1 MAIERGMMPEPPRLD
16 NTRVR
21 VVPDPVEEQ
30 IDVEIDIITE
40 DPDEPLPFDANLA
53 EELDEDY
60 LATLGSDL
68 KEKVDQDRES
78 RRDWY
83 RMYKDGLKL
92 LGLKPEEVQDPW
104 AGAASMYHPVLT
116 EACVRFQANAITEL
130 FPAKGPVKSKIVGK
144 VTDDVIKKAHRVQ
157 EDMNHQMTDK
167 MPGYR
172 DEMETL
178 TMFLP
183 LAGSCFKKVYYS
195 HEYGAAKSQYIAAE
209 DLIVA
214 NGCTSIEDCPRITH
228 RYREYPN
235 EVIKRMMSGDFRTVI
250 LPEPTPYHD
259 EVEEEKGDQAGENLV
274 DDECHMLMEIHTE
287 LTLPGFEVA
296 GIVSEDDERSLE
308 VPYVVTLDYQSGT
321 ILSIY
326 RNYQPDDPG
335 YRWNDFFTH
344 YKYLPGF
351 GFYGMGL
358 IHLIGGLTEAAT
370 LILRQLVD
378 AGTLANMPSGFKTR
392 DMRVKGDDTPIQPGE
407 WRDVDVTSGTLRDN
421 LLPMPYKE
429 PSGVLYQL
437 MQELV
442 NEARNLAS
450 VPDMKISDMSADAP
464 VGTAL
469 AIIERSMKV
478 LSAVQG
484 RMHEAFKKEVR
495 MIAEVIRR
503 FYPDEYDFET
513 DDPDARRSIDYD
525 AKVDVLPVT
534 NPNSATLSQR
544 VIKAQTALQMAATDP
559 TAFDRR
565 RLYRDMMEAIG
576 YENADDYVPMEDD
589 IKPTDSITENGKL
602 MKVEPV
608 KAFMYQDH
616 DAHIAVHMNILKD
629 PTMAQIIQQSPQA
642 QMVQGAI
649 MAHVQDH
656 LGYKYRKM
664 IEQQMGVPLPPPD
677 EPLPPE
683 VEVELSALFAQASQQ
698 LLQQN
703 MQAAAAQKAQQ
714 QAQDPIVQMQQQE
727 VAIKKQ
733 EADRKAKAD
742 ERRYLT
748 QMQQMAMKQ
757 GQHEDDVQVK
767 IIEAMLEAYDNES
780 DRTMKQIIEGAK
792 AGIAATQKLTG
803 NKS

>member
-21 VVPDPVEEQ
+21 VVPDPVE
-30 IDVEIDIITE
+30 VEE
-40 DPDEPLPFDANLA
+40 VEVEVEVEANAEVPFDANLA
-53 EELDEDY
+53 EYLDEDY
-60 LATLGSDL
+60 LASLGSEL
-68 KEKVDQDRES
+68 KGKVDDDRAS
-78 RRDWY
+78 RKDWY

-92 LGLKPEEVQDPW
+92 LGLKQEEVQDPW
-104 AGAASMYHPVLT
+104 PGAASMYHPVLT

-130 FPAKGPVKSKIVGK
+130 FPAKGPVKCKIVGK
-144 VTDDVIKKAHRVQ
+144 VTDDIVRKSKRVQ
-157 EDMNHQMTDK
+157 EDLNLQITER

-195 HEYGAAKSQYIAAE
+195 PEYRTAKSHYIAAE

-214 NGCTSIEDCPRITH
+214 NGCTSLEDCPRITH

-235 EVIKRMMSGDFRTVI
+235 EVIKRMMSGEFRTVI
-250 LPEPTPYHD
+250 LPSPEPYED
-259 EVEEEKGDQAGENLV
+259 EVEEAKSDTAGEAIV
-274 DDECHMLMEIHTE
+274 DDECHTLMEIHTE
-287 LTLPGFEVA
+287 LDLEGFEVK
-296 GIVSEDDERSLE
+296 GIVMDDEEKNLE
-308 VPYVVTLDYQSGT
+308 VPYIVTLDYQSGT

-335 YRWNDFFTH
+335 YQWNDFFTH

-378 AGTLANMPSGFKTR
+378 SGTLANMPSGFKTR
-392 DMRVKGDDTPIQPGE
+392 DLRTKGDDTPIQPGE
-407 WRDVDVTSGTLRDN
+407 WRDVDVTSGALKDN
-421 LLPMPYKE
+421 IMPMPYKE

-450 VPDMKISDMSADAP
+450 VPDLKISDMNAEAP
-464 VGTAL
+464 VGTAM

-495 MIAEVIRR
+495 MIADVIRR
-503 FYPDEYDFET
+503 FYPDEYDFDTE
-513 DDPDARRSIDYD
+513 DPNARRSVDYD
-525 AKVDVLPVT
+525 KRIDVLPVT

-544 VIKAQTALQMAATDP
+544 VVKAQTALQMAQADP
-559 TAFDRR
+559 QAFDRR

-576 YENADDYVPMEDD
+576 YDNADDYVPIEDD
-589 IKPTDSITENGKL
+589 IKPLDSISENSKL
-602 MKVEPV
+602 LNGEPV
-608 KAFMYQDH
+608 KAFIHQNH
-616 DAHIAVHMNILKD
+616 DAHIAVHMNLLQD
-629 PTMAQIIQQSPQA
+629 PTIAQLLQQSPQA
-642 QMVQGAI
+642 KLVQGAI

-656 LGYKYRKM
+656 LGFKYRQM
-664 IEQQMGVPLPPPD
+664 IEQQMGVELPPPG
-677 EPLPPE
+677 EELPPQ
-683 VEVELSALFAQASQQ
+683 VEVELSGLVAKASQQ
-698 LLQQN
+698 LLQANQS
-703 MQAAAAQKAQQ
+703 AAQQ
-714 QAQDPIVQMQQQE
+714 QQIQQKLQDPVVQMQQQE
-727 VAIKKQ
+727 VAIKQQ
-733 EADRKAKAD
+733 EAERKRMEG
-742 ERRYLT
+742 ERRYLI
-748 QMQQMAMKQ
+748 QMQKMMQDQ
-757 GQHEDDVQVK
+757 TQHEDDVKVK
-767 IIEAMLEAYDNES
+767 IIEAILEAYDNQS
-780 DRTMKQIIEGAK
+780 DRTVQQIIEGAK

-803 NKS
+803 NES